1 MISADGW
8 LTCLLAMNRMI
19 AAALGLGILTVW
31 MLGLAYDGPAWLV
44 WPDAAAALIALG
56 VTGIVESGDMAGM
69 ATWPL
74 LGVVLVGLWLFGLG
88 SHARWLAW
96 LNLVVGCGFLAL
108 TAVTL
113 LPASELAARRHRRHV
128 HAHA

>member
-1 MISADGW
+1 MISAAGW

-19 AAALGLGILTVW
+19 AAAL
-31 MLGLAYDGPAWLV
+31 
-44 WPDAAAALIALG
+44 
-56 VTGIVESGDMAGM
+56 
-69 ATWPL
+69 
-74 LGVVLVGLWLFGLG
+74 GLG